1 MTGNI
6 DMRRDDLITLLAG
19 AGPAETA
26 CRQALQERNAEYV
39 VYAERMAAE
48 QLANSYARR
57 QRAMERTGTPT
68 VGFPEAV
75 QALRAYTPG
84 EVLLGSVT
92 LDDPPIHFQL
102 FFTPDAEKVLACLGV
117 DQRPGFG
124 L

>member
-6 DMRRDDLITLLAG
+6 DMRRDELITLLAG

-26 CRQALQERNAEYV
+26 CRQALIVHHAEYV

-57 QRAMERTGTPT
+57 QRAMERVGTPI
-68 VGFPEAV
+68 VGFDTAV
-75 QALRAYTPG
+75 AALRAHAPG

-92 LDDPPIHFQL
+92 LDEPPIHFQL
-102 FFTPDAEKVLACLGV
+102 FLTPDAGKLLACVGI
-117 DQRPGFG
+117 DQRPA
-124 L
+124 

>member
-6 DMRRDDLITLLAG
+6 DMRRDQLITLLAG

-26 CRQALQERNAEYV
+26 CRQALHRDAEYV
-39 VYAERMAAE
+39 VYAERIAAE
-48 QLANSYARR
+48 QLASSYARR

-75 QALRAYTPG
+75 AALRAHMPG

-102 FFTPDAEKVLACLGV
+102 FLTPDADKLVACLGV
-117 DQRPGFG
+117 DQRPTF
-124 L
+124 

>member
-6 DMRRDDLITLLAG
+6 DMRRDELITLLAG

-26 CRQALQERNAEYV
+26 CRRALQERNAEYV
-39 VYAERMAAE
+39 VYAEPMAAE
-48 QLANSYARR
+48 QLASSYARR
-57 QRAMERTGTPT
+57 QRAMERAGTPT

-75 QALRAYTPG
+75 QALRTHMPG

-102 FFTPDAEKVLACLGV
+102 FLTPDAGKVLACLGV
-117 DQRPGFG
+117 DQRPSSGF
-124 L
+124 

>member
-19 AGPAETA
+19 GGPAETA
-26 CRQALQERNAEYV
+26 CRNALLHDAEYV

-68 VGFPEAV
+68 VGFGEAV
-75 QALRAYTPG
+75 DALRAYAPG
-84 EVLLGSVT
+84 EILIGSVT
-92 LDDPPIHFQL
+92 VDNPPIHFQL
-102 FFTPDAEKVLACLGV
+102 FLTVGADKLVACLGV
-117 DQRPGFG
+117 DQRPIG
-124 L
+124 

>member
-1 MTGNI
+1 MAGNI
-6 DMRRDDLITLLAG
+6 IMRRSELITLLAG

-26 CRQALQERNAEYV
+26 CRQALRGNAEFV
-39 VYAERMAAE
+39 VYAERIAAE

-57 QRAMERTGTPT
+57 HRAMERTGTPT

-75 QALRAYTPG
+75 AALRAHMPG

-92 LDDPPIHFQL
+92 IDDPPIHFQL
-102 FFTPDAEKVLACLGV
+102 FLTPAADKLVACLGV
-117 DQRPGFG
+117 DQRPA

>member
-6 DMRRDDLITLLAG
+6 DIRRDELITLLAG
-19 AGPAETA
+19 VGPAETA
-26 CRQALQERNAEYV
+26 CRQALLGNAEYV

-68 VGFPEAV
+68 VGFAEAV
-75 QALRAYTPG
+75 QALRAHTPG

-102 FFTPDAEKVLACLGV
+102 FLSPGADKVVACLGV
-117 DQRPGFG
+117 DQRPSF
-124 L
+124 

>member
-19 AGPAETA
+19 GGPAGAA
-26 CRQALQERNAEYV
+26 CRQALVHSNAEYV
-39 VYAERMAAE
+39 VYAERIAAE

-75 QALRAYTPG
+75 AALRAYTPG

-92 LDDPPIHFQL
+92 LDDPPIHFQIFL
-102 FFTPDAEKVLACLGV
+102 TTGADRLVACLGV
-117 DQRPGFG
+117 DQRGSI
-124 L
+124 

>member
-1 MTGNI
+1 
-6 DMRRDDLITLLAG
+6 
-19 AGPAETA
+19 
-26 CRQALQERNAEYV
+26 
-39 VYAERMAAE
+39 MAAE

-102 FFTPDAEKVLACLGV
+102 FLTPDADKVLACLGV
-117 DQRPGFG
+117 DQRPSAGF
-124 L
+124 

>member
-92 LDDPPIHFQL
+92 LHDPPIHFQL
-102 FFTPDAEKVLACLGV
+102 FLTPDADKVLACLGV
-117 DQRPGFG
+117 DQRPSAGF
-124 L
+124 